1 MKVGIIGVGLIGG
14 SLALSAREHIPDVEI
29 FGSNRSEVNL
39 QKSLDL
45 GLINF
50 RLEDALIKQ
59 MDVILLTIPVDV
71 AMDRLVDLLDE
82 VNDNALIIDFGS
94 TKAAICQQVSLHSK
108 RGQFLATHPIAGTE
122 YSGPAAALPDLFQ
135 DKIQILCE
143 TQKTRPDLLEWA
155 QDWFKKTGMNLRE
168 MDPVEHD
175 QHITYVSHLSHI
187 SSYMLGKTVMEKEK
201 DQSAIFDMAGSG
213 FSSTVRLAKSSPQMW
228 IPIFKQNK
236 ENISETLLQYI
247 NNLNQF
253 KQLLDADKFDEL
265 HKQIL
270 EINQIRQ
277 ILKGITNTITTNK
290 NGKQQRNE

>member
-1 MKVGIIGVGLIGG
+1 MKIGIIGVGLIGG

-29 FGSNRSEVNL
+29 YGINRSETNL

-45 GLINF
+45 GLIDF
-50 RLEDALIKQ
+50 RLDDSMIKQ
-59 MDVILLTIPVDV
+59 MDIILLAIPVDG

-82 VNDNALIIDFGS
+82 VNDNALIMDFGS
-94 TKAAICQQVSLHSK
+94 TKTAICQQVALHSK

-122 YSGPAAALPDLFQ
+122 YSGPGAALSDLFK

-143 TQKTRPDLLEWA
+143 IHKTRPDLLEWA
-155 QDWFKKTGMNLRE
+155 QDWFKKIGMKLRE

-187 SSYMLGKTVMEKEK
+187 TSYMLGKTVMEKEK

-213 FSSTVRLAKSSPQMW
+213 FSSTVRLAKSSPNMW
-228 IPIFKQNK
+228 VPIFKQNK
-236 ENISETLLQYI
+236 ENISKTLSQYI

-265 HKQIL
+265 HEQIL
-270 EINQIRQ
+270 EINKIRL
-277 ILKGITNTITTNK
+277 ILEGITNTTKTNK
-290 NGKQQRNE
+290 NGK

>member
-1 MKVGIIGVGLIGG
+1 MKIGIIGVGLIGG
-14 SLALSAREHIPDVEI
+14 SLALSAREYIPDVQI
-29 FGSNRSEVNL
+29 YGSNRSETNL

-45 GLINF
+45 GLIDY
-50 RLEDALIKQ
+50 RLDDSMIKQ
-59 MDVILLTIPVDV
+59 MDIILLAIPVDG

-82 VNDNALIIDFGS
+82 VNDNALIMDFGS
-94 TKAAICQQVSLHSK
+94 TKTAICQQVALHSK

-122 YSGPAAALPDLFQ
+122 YSGPDSALSNLFE

-143 TQKTRPDLLEWA
+143 IHKTRPDLLEWA
-155 QDWFKKTGMNLRE
+155 QDWFKKIGMKLRE

-187 SSYMLGKTVMEKEK
+187 TSYMLGKTVMEKEK

-213 FSSTVRLAKSSPQMW
+213 FSSTVRLAKSSPNMW
-228 IPIFKQNK
+228 VPIFKQNK
-236 ENISETLLQYI
+236 ENISKTLSQYI

-265 HKQIL
+265 HEQIL
-270 EINQIRQ
+270 EINKIRL
-277 ILKGITNTITTNK
+277 ILDGITNTTKTNK
-290 NGKQQRNE
+290 NGK

>member
-1 MKVGIIGVGLIGG
+1 MKIGVIGVGLIGG

-29 FGSNRSEVNL
+29 YGSNRSETNL

-45 GLINF
+45 GLIDF
-50 RLEDALIKQ
+50 RLDDSMIKQ
-59 MDVILLTIPVDV
+59 MDIILLAIPVDG

-82 VNDNALIIDFGS
+82 VNDNALIMDFGS
-94 TKAAICQQVSLHSK
+94 TKSAICQQVALHSK

-122 YSGPAAALPDLFQ
+122 YSGPAAALSDLFK

-143 TQKTRPDLLEWA
+143 IHKTRPDLLEWA
-155 QDWFKKTGMNLRE
+155 QDWFKKIGMKLRE

-187 SSYMLGKTVMEKEK
+187 TSYMLGKTVMEKEK

-213 FSSTVRLAKSSPQMW
+213 FSSTVRLAKSSPNMW
-228 IPIFKQNK
+228 VPIFKQNK
-236 ENISETLLQYI
+236 ENISKTLSQYI

-265 HKQIL
+265 HEQIL
-270 EINQIRQ
+270 EINKIRL
-277 ILKGITNTITTNK
+277 ILEGITNTTKTNK
-290 NGKQQRNE
+290 NGK

>member
-1 MKVGIIGVGLIGG
+1 MKIGIIGVGLIGG
-14 SLALSAREHIPDVEI
+14 SLALSAREHIPDVQI
-29 FGSNRSEVNL
+29 YGSNRSETNL

-45 GLINF
+45 GLIDY
-50 RLEDALIKQ
+50 RLDDSMIKQ
-59 MDVILLTIPVDV
+59 MDIILLAIPVDG

-82 VNDNALIIDFGS
+82 VNDNALIMDFGS
-94 TKAAICQQVSLHSK
+94 TKTAICQQVALHSK

-122 YSGPAAALPDLFQ
+122 YSGPNSALPDLFK

-143 TQKTRPDLLEWA
+143 IHKTRPDLLEWA
-155 QDWFKKTGMNLRE
+155 QDWFKKIGMKLRE

-187 SSYMLGKTVMEKEK
+187 TSYMLGKTVMEKEK

-213 FSSTVRLAKSSPQMW
+213 FSSTVRLAKSSPNMW
-228 IPIFKQNK
+228 VPIFKQNK
-236 ENISETLLQYI
+236 ENISKTLSQYI

-265 HKQIL
+265 HEQIL
-270 EINQIRQ
+270 EINKIRL
-277 ILKGITNTITTNK
+277 ILEGITNTTKTNK
-290 NGKQQRNE
+290 NGK

>member
-1 MKVGIIGVGLIGG
+1 MKVGVIGVGLIGG

-50 RLEDALIKQ
+50 RLDDSLIKQ

-94 TKAAICQQVSLHSK
+94 TKAAICQQVALHSK

-155 QDWFKKTGMNLRE
+155 QDWFKKIGMNLRE

-270 EINQIRQ
+270 EINHIRQ

-290 NGKQQRNE
+290 NGK

>member
-1 MKVGIIGVGLIGG
+1 MKIGIIGVGLIGG

-29 FGSNRSEVNL
+29 YGSNRSETNL

-45 GLINF
+45 GLIDF
-50 RLEDALIKQ
+50 RLDDSMIKQ
-59 MDVILLTIPVDV
+59 MDIILLAIPVDG

-82 VNDNALIIDFGS
+82 VNDNALIMDFGS
-94 TKAAICQQVSLHSK
+94 TKSAICQQVALHSK

-122 YSGPAAALPDLFQ
+122 YSGPAAALSDLFK

-143 TQKTRPDLLEWA
+143 IQKTRPDLLEWA
-155 QDWFKKTGMNLRE
+155 QDWFKKIGMKLRE

-187 SSYMLGKTVMEKEK
+187 TSYMLGKTVMEKEK

-213 FSSTVRLAKSSPQMW
+213 FSSTVRLAKSSPNMW
-228 IPIFKQNK
+228 VPIFKQNK
-236 ENISETLLQYI
+236 ENISKTLSQYI

-265 HKQIL
+265 HEQIL
-270 EINQIRQ
+270 EINKIRL
-277 ILKGITNTITTNK
+277 ILEGITNTINTNK
-290 NGKQQRNE
+290 NGK

>member
-94 TKAAICQQVSLHSK
+94 TKAAICQQVALHSK

-155 QDWFKKTGMNLRE
+155 QDWFKKIGMNLRE

-290 NGKQQRNE
+290 NGK

>member
-29 FGSNRSEVNL
+29 FGSNRSDVNL

-50 RLEDALIKQ
+50 RLEDAFIKQ

-94 TKAAICQQVSLHSK
+94 TKTAICQQVALHSK

-122 YSGPAAALPDLFQ
+122 YSGPEAALPDFFQ

-155 QDWFKKTGMNLRE
+155 QDWFKKIGMNLRE

-213 FSSTVRLAKSSPQMW
+213 FSSTVRLAKSSPHMW

-270 EINQIRQ
+270 EINHIRQ
-277 ILKGITNTITTNK
+277 ILKGITRTITTNK
-290 NGKQQRNE
+290 DGK

>member
-82 VNDNALIIDFGS
+82 VNDNALVIDFGS
-94 TKAAICQQVSLHSK
+94 TKTAICQQVALHSK

-122 YSGPAAALPDLFQ
+122 YSGPEAALPDLFQ

-155 QDWFKKTGMNLRE
+155 QDWFKKIGMNLRE

-213 FSSTVRLAKSSPQMW
+213 FSSTVRLAKSSPHMW

-290 NGKQQRNE
+290 NGK

>member
-1 MKVGIIGVGLIGG
+1 MKIGIIGVGLIGG
-14 SLALSAREHIPDVEI
+14 SLALSARQHIPDVEI
-29 FGSNRSEVNL
+29 YGSNRSQVNL

-45 GLINF
+45 GLIDF
-50 RLEDALIKQ
+50 RLEAAMIKQ
-59 MDVILLTIPVDV
+59 MDVILLAIPVDV
-71 AMDRLVDLLDE
+71 ALERLVDLMDE
-82 VNDNALIIDFGS
+82 VNDNALIMDFGS
-94 TKAAICQQVSLHSK
+94 TKAAICQQVALHSK

-122 YSGPAAALPDLFQ
+122 YSGPAAALPDLFE

-155 QDWFKKTGMNLRE
+155 QDWFKKMGMNLRE
-168 MDPVEHD
+168 MDPLEHD

-213 FSSTVRLAKSSPQMW
+213 FSSTVRLAKSSPYMW

-236 ENISETLLQYI
+236 ENISETLSQYI

-253 KQLLDADKFDEL
+253 KQLLDANRFEEL
-265 HKQIL
+265 HEQIL
-270 EINQIRQ
+270 EINKIRQ
-277 ILKGITNTITTNK
+277 ILEGITNTKNNK
-290 NGKQQRNE
+290 

>member
-50 RLEDALIKQ
+50 RLEDAFIKQ

-94 TKAAICQQVSLHSK
+94 TKTAICQQVALHSK

-122 YSGPAAALPDLFQ
+122 YSGPEAALPDLFQ

-155 QDWFKKTGMNLRE
+155 QDWFKKIGMNLRE

-213 FSSTVRLAKSSPQMW
+213 FSSTVRLAKSSPHMW

-270 EINQIRQ
+270 EINHIRQ
-277 ILKGITNTITTNK
+277 ILKGITNTTTTNK
-290 NGKQQRNE
+290 NGK

>member
-1 MKVGIIGVGLIGG
+1 MKIGIIGVGLIGG
-14 SLALSAREHIPDVEI
+14 SLALSAREHIPDVQI
-29 FGSNRSEVNL
+29 YGSNRTETNL

-45 GLINF
+45 GLIDS
-50 RLEDALIKQ
+50 RLDDSMIKQ
-59 MDVILLTIPVDV
+59 MDIILLAIPVDG

-82 VNDNALIIDFGS
+82 VNDNALIMDFGS
-94 TKAAICQQVSLHSK
+94 TKTAICQQVALHSK

-122 YSGPAAALPDLFQ
+122 YSGPDSALSDLFK

-143 TQKTRPDLLEWA
+143 IHKTRPDLLEWA
-155 QDWFKKTGMNLRE
+155 QDWFKKIGMKLRE

-187 SSYMLGKTVMEKEK
+187 TSYMLGKTVMEKEK

-213 FSSTVRLAKSSPQMW
+213 FSSTVRLAKSSPNMW
-228 IPIFKQNK
+228 VPIFKQNK
-236 ENISETLLQYI
+236 ENISKTLSQYI

-265 HKQIL
+265 HEQIL
-270 EINQIRQ
+270 EINKIRL
-277 ILKGITNTITTNK
+277 ILDGITNTTKTNK
-290 NGKQQRNE
+290 NGK